1 MPGVYREKEC
11 PVCKKKFRGRGNCC
25 SKSCSGKNRR
35 WTEEEKQNIANGM
48 REFYKTPEG
57 VAAASINNRRV
68 NAFKRNE
75 TPPVMAEEFAVDIP
89 DVHSLSD
96 YDEYLEGFEK
106 GEDW

>member
-1 MPGVYREKEC
+1 
-11 PVCKKKFRGRGNCC
+11 
-25 SKSCSGKNRR
+25 
-35 WTEEEKQNIANGM
+35 M

-75 TPPVMAEEFAVDIP
+75 TPPVMVEEFAVDIP